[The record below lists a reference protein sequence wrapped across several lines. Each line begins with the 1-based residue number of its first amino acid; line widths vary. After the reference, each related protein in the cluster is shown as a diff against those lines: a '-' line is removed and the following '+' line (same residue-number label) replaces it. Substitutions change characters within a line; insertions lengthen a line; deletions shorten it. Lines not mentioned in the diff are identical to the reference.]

1 MNNQH
6 HRISMTTTYNDVFTH
21 VRFPFFNPSLSD
33 WLMEHDVLISF
44 DWIPLSEAVEDYER
58 MVRVS
63 VIRVKRSSNSI
74 GFFEQIPQIEVIKNS
89 LCFCFAF
96 KFQKFSSNVDNVCTL
111 LVICRLFLY
120 YALVYLCAPPPS
132 TGGQQEAYIFSIGS
146 VRYKPS
152 LAITCG
158 KFAFL
163 EMALC

>member
-1 MNNQH
+1 MY
-6 HRISMTTTYNDVFTH
+6 TTY
-21 VRFPFFNPSLSD
+21 VRWIINMTESQWQQHTMTSLHMFAFLFFNPSLSD

-63 VIRVKRSSNSI
+63 VIRVKWSSNSI
-74 GFFEQIPQIEVIKNS
+74 GFFEQIPQIEVIKDS
-89 LCFCFAF
+89 WCFCFAF
-96 KFQKFSSNVDNVCTL
+96 KFQKFSSSVDNVW
-111 LVICRLFLY
+111 LFLS

-132 TGGQQEAYIFSIGS
+132 KGGQQEAYIFSIGS

-152 LAITCG
+152 FAITCH